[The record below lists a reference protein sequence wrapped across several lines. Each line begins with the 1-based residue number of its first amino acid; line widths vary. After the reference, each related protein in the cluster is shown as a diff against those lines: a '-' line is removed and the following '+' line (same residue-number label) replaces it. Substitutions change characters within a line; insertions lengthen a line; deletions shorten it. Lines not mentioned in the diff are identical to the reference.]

1 MYGVFVIKYG
11 KGYLVQQFKT
21 TDEAKAK
28 CEELEAASENGEKYF
43 VQKC

>member
-11 KGYLVQQFKT
+11 KGYLVHQFKNIE
-21 TDEAKAK
+21 DARAK
-28 CEELEAASENGEKYF
+28 CEELEAASETKEKYF